1 MKILTLKNKTLFDWP
16 IISTATLLIIFF
28 TFIQSTYGAGAP
40 SKPSSESTSG
50 YDKRERANVY
60 FSKGEIFQAQ
70 DLYKKAAKQY
80 EKAIKIDRSYAEA
93 HSNLGYCYRKQGLLT
108 KAVGSYKQ
116 AIKLD
121 PKLAE
126 AHEYIGEAYAEM
138 GKFDLAEKH
147 LRILRDLGS
156 PEAGE
161 LEEFIIRLKTKT

>member
-1 MKILTLKNKTLFDWP
+1 MKILTLKNKSLFDWP
-16 IISTATLLIIFF
+16 IISTATLLIFFF
-28 TFIQSTYGAGAP
+28 TFTQSTYGAGSPKKSLSA
-40 SKPSSESTSG
+40 SE
-50 YDKRERANVY
+50 KREQANGY
-60 FSKGEIFQAQ
+60 FSKAENLQAQ

-93 HSNLGYCYRKQGLLT
+93 HSNLGYCYRKQGIFK
-108 KAVGSYKQ
+108 KAVKSYKK

-138 GKFDLAEKH
+138 GKFDLAGKH
-147 LRILRDLGS
+147 LQILRDLRS

-161 LEEFIIRLKTKT
+161 LEEFITRLKSNT